1 MKICYFNLNYG
12 RNDFDGVI
20 EFVKNNLDFDVF
32 CFQEAKN
39 EICLKLDSILENYNK
54 SLINKEIEGFGSFNL
69 KTYLNKKYQNF
80 SFEVFEDNFENTAPF
95 ILLKIVDENSNWN
108 ILNFHGSPQP
118 GDKLDNEIRIN
129 TTKKIISIMSKT
141 SGAKIIG
148 GDFNLL
154 PNTRSIEAFENFGY
168 KNLIKDFKIKTTRNE
183 NAWKLY
189 DNKQL
194 FADYIFVSKETD
206 IKKFEVIENKIS
218 DHLPMMLEL

>member
-1 MKICYFNLNYG
+1 MKIIYLNLNYG
-12 RNDFDGVI
+12 KNDFNGII

-39 EICLKLDSILENYNK
+39 EIGLKLDSILENYNK
-54 SLINKEIEGFGSFNL
+54 SFINKEIEGFGSFNL

-129 TTKKIISIMSKT
+129 ATKKIISIMSKT